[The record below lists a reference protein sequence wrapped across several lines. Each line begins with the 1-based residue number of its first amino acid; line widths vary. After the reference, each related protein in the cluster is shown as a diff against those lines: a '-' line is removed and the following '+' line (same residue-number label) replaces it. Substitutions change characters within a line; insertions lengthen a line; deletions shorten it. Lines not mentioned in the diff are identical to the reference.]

1 MLSPPAK
8 DAMKDVNREL
18 SKIVPR
24 YPEVK
29 EKKAR
34 PMTSIPAS
42 SRTITAKRDK
52 SIDSKPA
59 DTKKSWYAPAPVD
72 KKPKYEVPETIKQ
85 KMKRS

>member
-1 MLSPPAK
+1 
-8 DAMKDVNREL
+8 
-18 SKIVPR
+18 
-24 YPEVK
+24 
-29 EKKAR
+29 
-34 PMTSIPAS
+34 MTSIPAS
-42 SRTITAKRDK
+42 SKTITAKRDK